1 MLKGELREFESHER
15 EAVRQYAR
23 ASDLLAGDPGQLPA
37 RWVDIVHR
45 QQRGV
50 IERAGATAE
59 RFAVVVHP
67 STSASDVSLE
77 QLRRIFL
84 GEQQYWAGGTKVVLL
99 IYAPGTKGREV
110 VLRRLYQM
118 DESAFRRYW
127 ITKTFRAD
135 LTTGP
140 KIVSS
145 SALAK
150 KLTATIPGAIA
161 VIPASEVDES
171 VKVLN
176 VDRRSPED
184 GEYPLVWSAP

>member
-1 MLKGELREFESHER
+1 MTPT
-15 EAVRQYAR
+15 
-23 ASDLLAGDPGQLPA
+23 AS
-37 RWVDIVHR
+37 RSR
-45 QQRGV
+45 
-50 IERAGATAE
+50 RAGGRLALALALLPWATLVGAVTDTSGQGASGE
-59 RFAVVVHP
+59 RFAVIVNP
-67 STSASDVSLE
+67 STSASDVSLK

-84 GEQQYWAGGTKVVLL
+84 GEQQFWAGGSKVVPL
-99 IYAPGTKGREV
+99 IGAPGTSGRAV
-110 VLRRLYQM
+110 VLRDIYRM
-118 DESAFRRYW
+118 DELEFRRYW

-135 LTTGP
+135 VTTGP

-150 KLTATIPGAIA
+150 KLTGIIPGAVS

-184 GEYPLVWSAP
+184 SEYPLVWSAP